1 MCGAVGRSGP
11 ASFSREGASTLG
23 MCKKKKSILLLEELT
38 YVVQLRNG
46 PERGVFVWLLGGG
59 NSARNWRE
67 RESLISFPDP
77 TSRRHRPRL
86 WQCWGKASGFLHK
99 KRGEGEKRR
108 PNHSFVLTRSRLFS
122 SSSSLSSL
130 LCPID
135 SIPSFLPFLSPFFPC
150 AEMGCWAV
158 SFFLSFFLVLS
169 SPPSPSPPSFSRQM
183 TR

>member
-99 KRGEGEKRR
+99 KRGRGRR
-108 PNHSFVLTRSRLFS
+108 DDQITP
-122 SSSSLSSL
+122 SSSLDLVFSPPPPPSP
-130 LCPID
+130 LCCVRL
-135 SIPSFLPFLSPFFPC
+135 IPSLPFFPSSPLSFLVPR
-150 AEMGCWAV
+150 WAAGQFL
-158 SFFLSFFLVLS
+158 SFFLSFLY
-169 SPPSPSPPSFSRQM
+169 SRLLPRLRHQVSVAK
-183 TR
+183 